1 MYVCMYNIYIWGYHE
16 IVIYIYGDIINH
28 KIVYNYCW
36 DCWRPY
42 LQKPWSKTLSLKRD
56 RWDFGHRSRTA
67 MELQHEGQLTA
78 VSSDLEGAARDEQ
91 GVEPGSSSE
100 TG

>member
-1 MYVCMYNIYIWGYHE
+1 
-16 IVIYIYGDIINH
+16 
-28 KIVYNYCW
+28 
-36 DCWRPY
+36 
-42 LQKPWSKTLSLKRD
+42 
-56 RWDFGHRSRTA
+56 